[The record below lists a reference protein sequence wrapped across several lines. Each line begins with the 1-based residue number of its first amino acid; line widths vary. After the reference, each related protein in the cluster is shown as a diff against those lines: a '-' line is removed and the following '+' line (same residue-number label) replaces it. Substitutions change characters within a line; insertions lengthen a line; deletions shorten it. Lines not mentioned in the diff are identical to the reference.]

1 MSIYEHVIGSWE
13 AIKMD
18 AGLGL
23 TDKILPNGEQLKPQT
38 KHLYSRMDYLL
49 KKLRKVHV
57 RQVALKEGKKPQRGR
72 KTRPEKAHLSK
83 AIVDHDYINDSDNAS
98 STKSRKP
105 KAKAEDDTRRATPRR

>member
-23 TDKILPNGEQLKPQT
+23 TDKIFPDGEQLKPQT
-38 KHLYSRMDYLL
+38 KHLYSRTDYLL

-57 RQVALKEGKKPQRGR
+57 RQVALREGKKQPKRGR
-72 KTRPEKAHLSK
+72 KTRPKKAHLSK
-83 AIVDHDYINDSDNAS
+83 AIVDHGYINDSDNAS
-98 STKSRKP
+98 STKSCKP
-105 KAKAEDDTRRATPRR
+105 KAKGEDDTR